1 MNWNSAVP
9 GIRFNDC
16 VFTEPR
22 PLAQGTLPRCGG
34 LFAIL
39 SMDSSW
45 APKPFQVLY
54 FGEFG
59 NNAQQ
64 PLPAAEQLRLARIA
78 RGASLFVS
86 VLPMPFS
93 TTDQRSMARD
103 QLVWAYNPPCQDSGA
118 LAGPSELAR
127 KLQELEKKHEEQ
139 TTHLNLLLT
148 NLNRLFEPHPEPPRR
163 RQIGFL
169 PQSATAD

>member
-1 MNWNSAVP
+1 MNWNSAAP

-16 VFTEPR
+16 VFSEPR
-22 PLAQGTLPRCGG
+22 PLAHLALPRCGG

-39 SMDSSW
+39 AMDSNW

-64 PLPAAEQLRLARIA
+64 PLPPAEQMRLARAA
-78 RGASLFVS
+78 RGAALFAC
-86 VLPMPFS
+86 VLPIPFS
-93 TTDQRSMARD
+93 TTSQRSMTRD
-103 QLVWAYNPPCQDSGA
+103 QLIWAYNPPCQDGSTSAGSG
-118 LAGPSELAR
+118 ELAR
-127 KLQELEKKHEEQ
+127 KLEELQKKHEEQ
-139 TTHLNLLLT
+139 TTHFNLLVS
-148 NLNRLFEPHPEPPRR
+148 NLNRLFEPHPDPPRR

-169 PQSATAD
+169 PQPATAD